1 MHLNQNKTQNNVNQK
16 LTSYKKKSKLNL
28 YKKKIDLKKATPL
41 TVNSSHNTS
50 QFVKYRYLKP
60 KSSAAKKF
68 IIKKCLTS
76 SGSIERNDM
85 ANNSQQI
92 KAINTNNYIIN
103 TLNVSGKNFISANVQ
118 VNHQTINQNLNIEN
132 ELNDLK
138 QQKESLGNLYKK
150 QDRLIE
156 KLVQD
161 NENLTDQIT
170 ELEKLNSKLV
180 KKINTYKENQE
191 ELIMLIKI
199 IQKNGIDIEQIIDKW
214 NNDLE
219 NEEEKEEKE
228 DKESNTE
235 SLNSKSDKIG
245 FVPIIDENKKQDK
258 RIIVNNVPK
267 LNFDKIKNNFVE
279 NKKNNSK

>member
-1 MHLNQNKTQNNVNQK
+1 
-16 LTSYKKKSKLNL
+16 
-28 YKKKIDLKKATPL
+28 
-41 TVNSSHNTS
+41 
-50 QFVKYRYLKP
+50 
-60 KSSAAKKF
+60 
-68 IIKKCLTS
+68 
-76 SGSIERNDM
+76 M

-103 TLNVSGKNFISANVQ
+103 TLNVSGKNFINANVQ

-132 ELNDLK
+132 ELNYLK

-170 ELEKLNSKLV
+170 ELEKLNNKLI

-214 NNDLE
+214 NNDIE